1 MGIRLDICAE
11 SYVSNL
17 AAEAKENQEQSLG
30 LEGDIESPLDNL
42 EQEVLGHWL
51 GGWDWATI
59 GSLMED
65 KGYKGEDI
73 EKAMQAAL
81 HHVESIEKAGPF
93 GTLRTGQ
100 LVRLKNGILGQI
112 LAKSE
117 NTVDIHA
124 FSSEST
130 EVMEVPF
137 SQIDEAGIP
146 HLVGAFCLRK
156 AAVSV
161 LQEAKGPEATFI
173 KCACTLAPPDDSV
186 TRKVYNAYNA
196 LVQEMLD
203 FNVSKGLLKSKLSEI
218 ASEESVG
225 HCVRALLDN
234 ETLGMYSIF
243 ESLSDSNK
251 VLVQARDIAVMT
263 EQDEIVRPAP
273 LMDLFQ
279 FVSSNIAETMK
290 INTALG
296 VLLDQYKQGKK
307 TGREVMQYVGHARDT
322 FEKLMTAWGQ
332 DHAGVLDKVLGEIS
346 KRAAAVKENLLKKEL
361 EKALEK

>member
-1 MGIRLDICAE
+1 MMGIRLDICAE

-30 LEGDIESPLDNL
+30 LEGNIESPLDNL

-65 KGYKGEDI
+65 KGYKEEDI

-93 GTLRTGQ
+93 GTIRVGQ
-100 LVRLKNGILGQI
+100 LVRLKNGMLGQI

-124 FSSEST
+124 FSAET
-130 EVMEVPF
+130 PEVMEVPF
-137 SQIDEAGIP
+137 SQIDEAKIQ

-156 AAVSV
+156 AAVSI
-161 LQEAKGPEATFI
+161 LQEAKGREATFI

-186 TRKVYNAYNA
+186 TRKVYAAYNA

-203 FNVSKGLLKSKLSEI
+203 FNVSQGLLKSKLSEI
-218 ASEESVG
+218 TSEEPVG

-234 ETLGMYSIF
+234 ETLGMYAIF
-243 ESLSDSNK
+243 ESLSNSNK
-251 VLVQARDIAVMT
+251 VLAEARDMVIMAGQ
-263 EQDEIVRPAP
+263 EEIVQPEP
-273 LMDLFQ
+273 LMTLFQ
-279 FVSSNIAETMK
+279 WVSSNIAETMK

-296 VLLDQYKQGKK
+296 VLLDQYKQGKN
-307 TGREVMQYVGHARDT
+307 TGREVMPHVGHARDT
-322 FEKLMTAWGQ
+322 FEKFMTAW
-332 DHAGVLDKVLGEIS
+332 DACVLDKVLGEIS
-346 KRAAAVKENLLKKEL
+346 KRTASVKENLLKKEL